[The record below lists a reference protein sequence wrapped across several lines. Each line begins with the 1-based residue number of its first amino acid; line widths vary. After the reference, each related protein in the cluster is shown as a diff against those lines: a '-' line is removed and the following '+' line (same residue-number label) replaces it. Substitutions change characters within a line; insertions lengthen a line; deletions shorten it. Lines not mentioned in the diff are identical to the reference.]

1 MDTAAQFEKY
11 KNKAKKIFK
20 DDEKINS
27 LIHEGTEK
35 ISQLIASSEKMQ
47 ELVKY
52 MQLIIRML
60 KAYLNKTYTEIPWK
74 TILAFGAALLYFVT
88 PIDVIPD
95 FIPGLGYIDDLTLLM
110 WVIRS
115 FGEDIEGYQQW
126 EEGITDI

>member
-11 KNKAKKIFK
+11 KNKAKKIFT

-115 FGEDIEGYQQW
+115 FGEDIERYQQW